1 LFNCL
6 GQEAI
11 AQADR
16 LIDTMFNV
24 TIESFRKGGVHR
36 KVLQQ
41 FALALIR
48 HDAEVL
54 SKCGVTNL
62 VSHRLRE
69 AARKANIVDAR
80 FPGMCP
86 ELVIVE
92 WGKIIQ
98 QNYIN
103 RLKIACTR
111 AEGEL
116 DTAVAPLHSTMS
128 EILSAV
134 NKLSDNQD
142 KLLTENALLKSQVN
156 SLHNQV
162 NILKGGLSWANDRLI
177 TIHKSNVCM
186 REVFRTPDRATS
198 SSSVAA
204 IPPPPSM
211 ELSLDPKDTAI
222 TESFNLE
229 VLGEEL
235 PPAGSESSSVT
246 IPLSNV
252 PVSLDP
258 PISATST
265 TTAHLCWNHDAEQQ
279 SKAKSSDAGLNLVDV
294 LIELRDRGCINQE
307 NISKSNVP
315 VGICSQSNR
324 TYVEYCL
331 EFVQFV
337 GSKDPEVLNH
347 IRFFVDKSNNNAT
360 ELRNAAENIVS
371 ECCIALKDIDSKAL
385 EKRQFLAW
393 ADAFESTRKK

>member
-1 LFNCL
+1 
-6 GQEAI
+6 
-11 AQADR
+11 
-16 LIDTMFNV
+16 
-24 TIESFRKGGVHR
+24 
-36 KVLQQ
+36 
-41 FALALIR
+41 
-48 HDAEVL
+48 
-54 SKCGVTNL
+54 
-62 VSHRLRE
+62 
-69 AARKANIVDAR
+69 
-80 FPGMCP
+80 
-86 ELVIVE
+86 
-92 WGKIIQ
+92 
-98 QNYIN
+98 
-103 RLKIACTR
+103 
-111 AEGEL
+111 
-116 DTAVAPLHSTMS
+116 
-128 EILSAV
+128 
-134 NKLSDNQD
+134 
-142 KLLTENALLKSQVN
+142 
-156 SLHNQV
+156 
-162 NILKGGLSWANDRLI
+162 
-177 TIHKSNVCM
+177 M

-198 SSSVAA
+198 SSSVAV

-265 TTAHLCWNHDAEQQ
+265 TTAHLGWNHDAEQQ